1 MTTTELKMTT
11 TELKNELKRLEN
23 KHKEL
28 LKYRRFVRRNCDII
42 VLESRKL
49 EQSGYNDLLLSLTN
63 KIKLSNQSI
72 KVLKEKI
79 CPQRSSRTNLVLL
92 ELDNILKDL

>member
-1 MTTTELKMTT
+1 M

-28 LKYRRFVRRNCDII
+28 LKYRRFIRRNCDII

-49 EQSGYNDLLLSLTN
+49 GQDEYKEVLIGLTN
-63 KIKLSNQSI
+63 KIKLSNQAI
-72 KVLKEKI
+72 KELKAKIYPQSKKSFNRVLPIVEHI
-79 CPQRSSRTNLVLL
+79 MG
-92 ELDNILKDL
+92 ILK